1 MKRWKQVLSLGLSVV
16 LLLSVMVTGAGAA
29 FADQSQISHKRAV
42 DRCVQLKILGGYGDG
57 TFRPKNSLTRAEACK
72 ILCVTLSGGS
82 SPTLPLPATPAFRD
96 VRNDPNSAWAENYI
110 TFCCNKGIVGGVGG
124 GRFEP
129 SQNLTG
135 TQLAKMLL
143 TAMGYDAVRSG
154 FTGVNWEYNVKQYAQ
169 QAGLFASLSSL
180 NQSVPLSREAA
191 AQMIVNALDAHPGLY
206 GGKPAPEALY
216 SEVLRQH
223 QAAVDQNQFGYD
235 QQWGYVRC
243 GWVFTTRDTTFYYA
257 FRDIDGNGT
266 DELFI
271 GAREPGKNIQVVDLF
286 CYNGVQP
293 VHLFPPSNLFGLREN
308 QSTVYADGTIL
319 TALAANDGSML
330 SVWSKISP
338 DGYTPQELSNYAAL
352 WHADYDADNAWTYH
366 ENVTYQCALS
376 GRGAFY
382 TGARAGGGGTLSE
395 ETFRQLAQGKDG
407 VYGPEMSFAWTAF

>member
-376 GRGAFY
+376 GREAFY
-382 TGARAGGGGTLSE
+382 TISLSPASLTLSE